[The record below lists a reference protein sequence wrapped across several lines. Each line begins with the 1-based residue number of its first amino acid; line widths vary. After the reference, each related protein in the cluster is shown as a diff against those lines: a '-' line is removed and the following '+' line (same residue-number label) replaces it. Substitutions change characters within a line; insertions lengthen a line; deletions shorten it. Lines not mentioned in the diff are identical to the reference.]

1 MSRSQPV
8 VAIDGPGSGG
18 KGTVG
23 TLLAKKL
30 GCLFVDTGAMYRAL
44 TVRAL
49 QQQIDLEDQDRLG
62 RLAREC
68 RVVFRGSGEG
78 DKWAYR
84 IDIDGS
90 DVTEQIRT
98 PQIDMASSKI
108 SAYADVHQAMVEK
121 QRQLAQESG
130 VVMEGRD
137 IGTVVLPG
145 ADIKFYLT
153 ASVEE
158 RARRRY
164 LQMKSWGR
172 EVDRDELED
181 MLRKRDRD
189 DSSREV
195 APLCQAEDAIVIDT
209 TELTVEQVLEE
220 MLARMKQ
227 KLGPEHA

>member
-23 TLLAKKL
+23 TLLAEQL
-30 GCLFVDTGAMYRAL
+30 GCLFVDTGSMYRAL
-44 TVRAL
+44 TVRAIQL
-49 QQQIDLEDQDRLG
+49 QLDLEDQDRLG
-62 RLAREC
+62 RLAIEC
-68 RVVFRGSGEG
+68 RITFRRPDEG
-78 DKWAYR
+78 DSWAYR
-84 IDIDGS
+84 VDIDGR

-108 SAYADVHQAMVEK
+108 SAYAGVHEAMVQK
-121 QRQLAQESG
+121 QRQLALADG

-164 LQMKSWGR
+164 LQMKNWGR
-172 EVDRDELED
+172 EVNREELED

-189 DSSREV
+189 DSSRDV
-195 APLCQAEDAIVIDT
+195 APLCQAKDAIVIDT
-209 TELTVEQVLEE
+209 TDLTVKQVLEE
-220 MLARMKQ
+220 ILARIEQ
-227 KLGPEHA
+227 KLGREHD